1 MPIQYFYCGDF
12 GRENWVSMI
21 AVGVIESENR
31 EIKNE
36 ERVEFDLPVSS
47 PFMRVRRSD
56 LPLVAKKT

>member
-1 MPIQYFYCGDF
+1 
-12 GRENWVSMI
+12 MI

-47 PFMRVRRSD
+47 PFLRVRRSD